1 MPGGVLESFRR
12 TGAGNQ
18 TRKGFGAGYCCQN
31 ADACYFQGPQLS
43 GKEGHD
49 IQAYGQELTPQGRQF
64 IVKAAEKMDEYMDD
78 IFSAFTEEEQEELI
92 RLLTKMKDQ
101 AAIQLENRRNRA

>member
-1 MPGGVLESFRR
+1 M
-12 TGAGNQ
+12 
-18 TRKGFGAGYCCQN
+18 
-31 ADACYFQGPQLS
+31 
-43 GKEGHD
+43 
-49 IQAYGQELTPQGRQF
+49 ELTPQGRQL

>member
-1 MPGGVLESFRR
+1 
-12 TGAGNQ
+12 
-18 TRKGFGAGYCCQN
+18 
-31 ADACYFQGPQLS
+31 
-43 GKEGHD
+43 
-49 IQAYGQELTPQGRQF
+49 
-64 IVKAAEKMDEYMDD
+64 MDEYMDD

>member
-1 MPGGVLESFRR
+1 M
-12 TGAGNQ
+12 
-18 TRKGFGAGYCCQN
+18 
-31 ADACYFQGPQLS
+31 
-43 GKEGHD
+43 
-49 IQAYGQELTPQGRQF
+49 ELTPQGRQF